1 MNLPLR
7 RLAIVIFVVFGL
19 LVASLTYSQVIA
31 GPRYRD
37 DPRNARVVLDRAG
50 RERGGIVTAD
60 GVIVAESVAD
70 TEDERSFRRSYP
82 FGDLYS
88 HVVGY
93 SSVLFGDRGLENAR
107 GGALSSDRDATISG
121 LFDALVGEDL
131 RAKGLRLT
139 IDHSLQQVASDAL
152 GDQAGAVVA
161 LDPTTGEILAMVS
174 KPSFDPNTL
183 VSPASSDAGDAIAN
197 DPTQPL
203 LNRAIE
209 VVYAPGS
216 TFKTVTAAAAVESGG
231 VGPTTEYPNLSE
243 LALPGSTATIQNFGG
258 GTCGNGEQVTLETA
272 FARSCNTV
280 FGIVGMETG
289 AGDLVGRA
297 EAVGFNSEIPF
308 DLETE
313 PSTIPD
319 ADSLVDDLPALA
331 QTALGQRD
339 VRATPLQMAL
349 VAAAVAN
356 DGVVTTPYVVND
368 VIDADGEVVEATT
381 PTEWRRA
388 FSPSTASVLSDMMER
403 VVTSGTG
410 QGAAV
415 PRVRVG
421 GKTGTAEV
429 PGGAPHAWFIG
440 FGPIEA
446 EEGDREIAV
455 AVIVESGGSVG
466 ETATGGAV
474 AAPIAQKVLSAW
486 LAGRS

>member
-7 RLAIVIFVVFGL
+7 RLAVVIFVAFGL

-60 GVIVAESVAD
+60 GVIVAESIAD
-70 TEDERSFRRSYP
+70 GEDERSFRRFYP
-82 FGDLYS
+82 QRSLYS

-93 SSVLFGDRGLENAR
+93 SSVLFGDTGLEEAR

-139 IDHSLQQVASDAL
+139 IDHSLQQVASEAL
-152 GDQAGAVVA
+152 GDQMGAIVA
-161 LDPTTGEILAMVS
+161 LDPSTGEILAMVS
-174 KPSFDPNTL
+174 RPSFDPNTL
-183 VSPASSDAGDAIAN
+183 ITPASSDAGDALAA
-197 DPTQPL
+197 DPAQPL
-203 LNRAIE
+203 LNRAIAAT
-209 VVYAPGS
+209 YAPGS
-216 TFKTVTAAAAVESGG
+216 TFKAVTAAAALESGE
-231 VGPTTEYPNLSE
+231 VGPATAYPNPGE
-243 LALPGSTATIQNFGG
+243 LELPGSTATIQNFGG
-258 GTCGNGEQVTLETA
+258 GTCGDGEQATLETA
-272 FARSCNTV
+272 FVRSCNTV
-280 FGIVGMETG
+280 FAIVGMENG
-289 AGDLVGRA
+289 AGDLVGQA
-297 EAVGFNSEIPF
+297 ESAGFNSEIPF
-308 DLETE
+308 DFDVE
-313 PSTIPD
+313 PSVIPD
-319 ADSLVDDLPALA
+319 AESLVDDLPALA

-339 VRATPLQMAL
+339 VRATPLQMAQ

-356 DGVVTTPYVVND
+356 DGIIMTPYVVQQ
-368 VIDADGEVVEATT
+368 VVDADGEEVERTT

-388 FSPSTASVLSDMMER
+388 FSPSTANVLGGMMER

-410 QGAAV
+410 QRAAV

-429 PGGAPHAWFIG
+429 PGGPPHAWFIG
-440 FGPIEA
+440 FGPVEA
-446 EEGDREIAV
+446 GEDEREIAV
-455 AVIVESGGSVG
+455 AVLVESGGAVG
-466 ETATGGAV
+466 ETATGGSV
-474 AAPIAQKVLSAW
+474 AAPIAQEVMSAW